1 MTLFYPLGQ
10 CALIITSPNTDC
22 VMSYTHLAFIL
33 LSWCH
38 VFFITCTGRLY
49 LWTLFLTQPKIYLK
63 GGVWERQGWEPQRV
77 GKTQKLSLNLVK
89 AKRKMFFITSTLIV
103 HQTELR
109 NSSPEIGSNKVEE
122 KVKLGF
128 IKTQQLSVTMQN
140 WLLVKVLDQ
149 IQQQTESS
157 GLNKKA
163 KIEDVKRN

>member
-1 MTLFYPLGQ
+1 
-10 CALIITSPNTDC
+10 
-22 VMSYTHLAFIL
+22 
-33 LSWCH
+33 
-38 VFFITCTGRLY
+38 
-49 LWTLFLTQPKIYLK
+49 
-63 GGVWERQGWEPQRV
+63 
-77 GKTQKLSLNLVK
+77 
-89 AKRKMFFITSTLIV
+89 MFFITSTLIV

-122 KVKLGF
+122 KVKCF
-128 IKTQQLSVTMQN
+128 IKTQQLRVTMQN